1 MADHDESKLFVG
13 GISRE
18 TSQDTLRNHFG
29 KYGAVVDSVIARDRT
44 TGSHRGFGFVSFSD
58 SSAVERALQDS
69 HVILERTVEVKKA
82 IPRNEQHQ
90 NQQQNKGLNR
100 NIGSSSGGSAGQ
112 FRTKKI
118 FVGGL
123 APILTEEEFKS
134 YFETFGRITDVV
146 VMYDNVT
153 SRPRGFG
160 FITFDSEDAV
170 EEVMKKSFHE
180 LTGKLVEVKRAVPK
194 EGSNNNGN
202 NGYNSRVGGGREN
215 YNNHQVVSYPLYYLR
230 NSVFPGF
237 GSLPGYGG
245 SAGYPYGVG
254 PFGGVFPNGGYSGIA
269 YGVTPPT
276 PGSPWNSPAMFG
288 IRGSPYHCGNFA
300 TGYPNYLNGGIGVM
314 GMETNGYNGIAGGG
328 VNGELNQLGNNNS
341 QVSTNVTPAPINEG
355 NEEDNSGRL
364 RPSLVKSS

>member
-82 IPRNEQHQ
+82 IPRSEQHQ

-100 NIGSSSGGSAGQ
+100 NSGSSSGGLADQ

-123 APILTEEEFKS
+123 APTLTEEEFKS
-134 YFETFGRITDVV
+134 YFEKFGRITDVV

-194 EGSNNNGN
+194 ERGKNG
-202 NGYNSRVGGGREN
+202 
-215 YNNHQVVSYPLYYLR
+215 
-230 NSVFPGF
+230 VFPGF
-237 GSLPGYGG
+237 GTFPGYGG

-254 PFGGVFPNGGYSGIA
+254 PFGGVFHNGGYSGIA

-276 PGSPWNSPAMFG
+276 PRSPWNGPAMFG
-288 IRGSPYHCGNFA
+288 IRGGPYHYSSPA
-300 TGYPNYLNGGIGVM
+300 SAYPNYLNGGIGVM
-314 GMETNGYNGIAGGG
+314 GMETNGYIGIVGGG
-328 VNGELNQLGNNNS
+328 ANGELNQLGNNDS
-341 QVSTNVTPAPINEG
+341 QVSTDVTLAQINGG
-355 NEEDNSGRL
+355 NEEGTSGRL